1 MRAMEKLASL
11 RMRGPSP
18 LTQRDRIIF
27 VLLTLALFVIVFRP
41 VLVYMSQWRGDQYW
55 MTGDREGGIRSYKK
69 ALLLDPG
76 NLRIHEDLGYVYQ
89 QTGKLDESIRH
100 YEEALKIEPNKA
112 ENHFYLGMS
121 IFKKGEIERA
131 IPHFKSAIDLDPE
144 LRLAYFSLAKSYEK
158 AKKPEK
164 SIAVYRLMQKR
175 FPGMKGLDERIR
187 RLEESTRQ
195 NVDG

>member
-1 MRAMEKLASL
+1 MRMATKLADLLS
-11 RMRGPSP
+11 RGPSP

-27 VLLTLALFVIVFRP
+27 VSLTLVLFVVIFRP
-41 VLVYMSQWRGDQYW
+41 ALVYMSQWRGDQYW

-89 QTGKLDESIRH
+89 QTEKLDYSIRH
-100 YEEALKIEPNKA
+100 YEEALKVEPNKA

-121 IFKKGEIERA
+121 LFKKGDLKTA
-131 IPHFKSAIDLDPE
+131 IPHFKRAIDLDPQ
-144 LRLAYFSLAKSYEK
+144 LRLSYFSLAKSYEK
-158 AKKPEK
+158 ANQPEK

-175 FPGMKGLDERIR
+175 FPKMEGLDERIR
-187 RLEESTRQ
+187 RLEQLKNSRTES
-195 NVDG
+195 